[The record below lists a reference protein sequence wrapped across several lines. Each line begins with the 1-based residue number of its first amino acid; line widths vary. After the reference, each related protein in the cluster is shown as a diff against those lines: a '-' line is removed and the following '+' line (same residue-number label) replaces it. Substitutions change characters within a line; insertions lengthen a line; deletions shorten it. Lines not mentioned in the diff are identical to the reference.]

1 VVILNKSQRNK
12 FPLSFLRAFLSI
24 GGVLLS
30 ISGASAQSI
39 DRRAAIAACN
49 ASEFASVLHPA
60 PVNYEASAY
69 WLSQQFVK
77 WPGAGKDG
85 RFSLYYSAVGQIQAV
100 VGAKLSGADGVVSL
114 AVSDEILPAALIN
127 RFKFVAN
134 GLLLR
139 LADADLARMPSLHK
153 QQILLVQEDA
163 DGVVLKL
170 TSLQIAGALDDL
182 YSSAK
187 ETKDLGVGV
196 TARQTSFKLWAPTA
210 QAVGLCLYD
219 QAVSRANTFEPM
231 EWDANSG
238 IWSLQKGISLKGKYY
253 QYLLDVYVPGVGVVR
268 NRVTDPYSISLSSDS
283 KRSYIAQLD
292 SPALQPKGW
301 GATPSARK
309 GLAQTDMAVYELHVR
324 DFSINDATVG
334 LAHRGKYL
342 AFTEPASRGM
352 QHLRALAQAGITDV
366 HLLPVFDFASVPEL
380 GCVSPSIR
388 GEADSESQQ
397 ASSSATAGQD
407 CYNWG
412 YDPFHYNAPEG
423 SYSTNADDG
432 AKRIFEFRRMVQA
445 LHKAGLRV
453 GMDVVYNHTDAVG
466 QKATSVL
473 DRIVPA
479 YYHRLSALGQVEQS
493 TCTPCGNTAT
503 ENMMMA
509 KLMIDSV
516 LQWATQYKI
525 DSFRFDLM
533 AHQPRAVMQELQA
546 KLRVQTGREIQ
557 LLGEG
562 WNFGEVANG
571 ARFVQASQLSL
582 NGTGIA
588 TFSDRGRDAVRG
600 GGAGDT
606 GADLMR
612 HKGYVNGLADQVSSA
627 LDLARTAD
635 MVRVGLAGS
644 LRDFSMTSYDGSIK
658 TLKEIDY
665 AGQPAAYV
673 SEPGEIVNYVEN
685 HDNQTLFDIN
695 VYKLT
700 ADTSRLDRVQV
711 QMLGLA
717 ITAFSQGIA
726 YFHAGVDIL
735 RSKSMDRNSYNSG
748 DWFNRLDWSYQD
760 NYFATGLPPK
770 ADNGDAYSMI
780 APLLANSLI
789 KPGPP
794 EIALARDMFRDLLK
808 IRSSSSLFRLRN
820 AADVRQR
827 LHFENLGV
835 GQNAAVIVGHLDG
848 TGYSGANFK
857 SLMYFINVASTS
869 QQIQIPDARGLGFVL
884 HPVHTDVN
892 AADTRIAAMAKFDAA
907 LGNFSVPARS
917 AVVFVQK

>member
-1 VVILNKSQRNK
+1 MSIVCV
-12 FPLSFLRAFLSI
+12 FLL
-24 GGVLLS
+24 
-30 ISGASAQSI
+30 ISGASAQTI

-60 PVNYEASAY
+60 PVKYEASAY

-77 WPGAGKDG
+77 WPGASKVG
-85 RFSLYYSAVGQIQAV
+85 RFSLYYSALGQIQAV

-114 AVSDEILPAALIN
+114 AVSDKILPVALTN
-127 RFKFVAN
+127 RFKFVEN

-139 LADADLARMPSLHK
+139 LADADLARMPNLHK
-153 QQILLVQEDA
+153 QQIFLVQEDPN
-163 DGVVLKL
+163 GVVLKSA
-170 TSLQIAGALDDL
+170 SLQIPGALDDL

-187 ETKDLGVGV
+187 EIRDLGVHV

-210 QAVGLCLYD
+210 QVVGLCLYD
-219 QAVSRANTFEPM
+219 QANSRANTFEPM
-231 EWDANSG
+231 QWNANSG

-268 NRVTDPYSISLSSDS
+268 NRVTDPYSISLSGDS

-301 GATPSARK
+301 GATSSPRK
-309 GLAQTDMAVYELHVR
+309 DLAQTDMAVYELHVR

-352 QHLRALAQAGITDV
+352 RHLQALAQAGITDV
-366 HLLPVFDFASVPEL
+366 HLLPVFDFASVPEK
-380 GCVSPSIR
+380 GCVSPLIQ
-388 GEADSESQQ
+388 GGADSETQQ
-397 ASSSATAGQD
+397 ASSSVAAGQD

-432 AKRIFEFRRMVQA
+432 AKRIFEFRQMVQA

-473 DRIVPA
+473 DRIVPG
-479 YYHRLSALGQVEQS
+479 YYHRLDALGQVEQS

-503 ENMMMA
+503 ENMMMG

-533 AHQPRAVMQELQA
+533 AHQPRAVMEELQA
-546 KLRVQTGREIQ
+546 KLRAQTGREIQ

-612 HKGYVNGLADQVSSA
+612 HKGYINGLADQGAAAS
-627 LDLARTAD
+627 DLAKTAD
-635 MVRVGLAGS
+635 MVRVGLTGS

-658 TLKEIDY
+658 NLEQIDY

-673 SEPGEIVNYVEN
+673 SEPAEVVNYVEN

-695 VYKLT
+695 VYKLPQ
-700 ADTSRLDRVQV
+700 DTSRIDRVRV
-711 QMLGLA
+711 QMLGVA

-770 ADNGDAYSMI
+770 ADNADAYPMI

-789 KPGPP
+789 KPGSP

-808 IRSSSSLFRLRN
+808 IRSSSSLFRLRS

-827 LHFENLGV
+827 LHFDNLGV

-848 TGYSGANFK
+848 AGYSGANFK
-857 SLMYFINVASTS
+857 SLRYFINVATNS
-869 QQIQIPDARGLGFVL
+869 QQIQIPDALGIDYVL

-892 AADTRIAAMAKFDAA
+892 AADKRIAAMANFNTAS
-907 LGNFSVPARS
+907 GSFSVPARS